1 MRETNGSEH
10 GVEWR
15 FAEGVAHLVLDRPG
29 CANAIDHAMAGA
41 LARAIRKL
49 VAAAPRV
56 IVVSARGEIFC
67 AGGDVKAF
75 AAAEGDFEGTIL
87 EPLAELLTAYE
98 LLATAPCPVVCVVN
112 GPVGGAGIGLALVGD
127 FVLAS
132 TTFKLRTGYAA
143 IGLAPDVG
151 ASWCL
156 ARRIGATR
164 AAQWFM
170 TSDTKSAEQ
179 CLAAGAVDE
188 LHAPGALPGAATALL
203 ERLCANAP
211 ASLAAIKR
219 LCRDVESR
227 DIATHLALECECLA
241 ACTRTADAREGV
253 RAFVEKR
260 APRFEGR

>member
-1 MRETNGSEH
+1 
-10 GVEWR
+10 
-15 FAEGVAHLVLDRPG
+15 VA
-29 CANAIDHAMAGA
+29 AGP
-41 LARAIRKL
+41 RAIL
-49 VAAAPRV
+49 
-56 IVVSARGEIFC
+56 ITGRGDIFC

-75 AAAEGDFEGTIL
+75 AAADSDFESTVL
-87 EPLAELLTAYE
+87 EPLADLLAAYE

-156 ARRIGATR
+156 ARRVGAVR

-170 TSDTKSAEQ
+170 TSETKSAEQ

-188 LHAPGALPGAATALL
+188 LHAPQALAAAAEALVA
-203 ERLCANAP
+203 RLLANAP

-227 DIATHLALECECLA
+227 DLEAQLSLERECLA
-241 ACTRTADAREGV
+241 ACARTGDAREGV

-260 APRFEGR
+260 APRFTGG